1 VERPQITGDLMS
13 VADLFS
19 IVSLSAVATTLAIYA
34 LWEIR

>member
-1 VERPQITGDLMS
+1 MS

-34 LWEIR
+34 LWEIRE